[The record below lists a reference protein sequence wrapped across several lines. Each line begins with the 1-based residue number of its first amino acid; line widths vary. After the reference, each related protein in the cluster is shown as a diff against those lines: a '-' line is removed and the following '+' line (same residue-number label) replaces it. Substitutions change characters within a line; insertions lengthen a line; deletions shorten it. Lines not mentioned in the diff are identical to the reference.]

1 MQHVATLTTGSM
13 RGQALSEAYR
23 HYFTWF
29 VASAAII
36 HVLIIFFAVVPS
48 MQQSFA
54 SGGEEIAL
62 IDIPPETKIPPPP
75 EELARPATPVIATEF
90 IEEDITIAETEIV
103 EDAPV
108 VYTAPTLTKPE
119 VSETTFVF
127 TPYTQKPKCVAG
139 CTPEELLR
147 FYPPLSKKAGISC
160 ELRVGLRIDTTGTV
174 TNTMILDSSGHPP
187 CDESMQRWAMS
198 TSWTVAYNRDQ
209 PVTVWIS
216 QPISITTKQSTP

>member
-1 MQHVATLTTGSM
+1 MQHVATLTTGSI
-13 RGQALSEAYR
+13 RGQALGEVYR
-23 HYFTWF
+23 HYLTGF
-29 VASAAII
+29 VALAAII
-36 HVLIIFFAVVPS
+36 HGLIIFFVVVPS
-48 MQQSFA
+48 MSRGFA
-54 SGGEEIAL
+54 SAGDEMAVV
-62 IDIPPETKIPPPP
+62 DIPPETKIPPPP

-108 VYTAPTLTKPE
+108 MHTAPTLTKPE

-127 TPYTQKPKCVAG
+127 TPYTVKPKCVTG
-139 CTPEELLR
+139 CSPEELLR

-160 ELRVGLRIDTTGTV
+160 KVRVGLRIDTTGTV
-174 TNTMILDSSGHPP
+174 TNTMILDSSGHRP
-187 CDESMQRWAMS
+187 CDESVQRWAMS